1 MESRRKVQ
9 GAQFYITLPKEWRN
23 KNGHNILKGDTMLA
37 TFEPDSVL
45 ILNPSTRV
53 QSELEMQLVQ
63 LLVRLPKLK
72 DTRELIESLRG
83 IIEDLDK
90 I

>member
-53 QSELEMQLVQ
+53 QPELEMQLVQ

-72 DTRELIESLRG
+72 KTRELIESLRG